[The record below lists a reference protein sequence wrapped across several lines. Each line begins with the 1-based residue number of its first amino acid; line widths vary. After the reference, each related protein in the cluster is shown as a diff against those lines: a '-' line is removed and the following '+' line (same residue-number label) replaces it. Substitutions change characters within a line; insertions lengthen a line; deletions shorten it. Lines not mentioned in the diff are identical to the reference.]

1 MQSRNS
7 RRDQMTTLSANLAAL
22 AKSTNNEIFDAD
34 YKDGEWMVHAVE
46 TQETLEQFLTSATQW
61 VSRVGQDSG
70 EIAGFKFVSWKS
82 CQAVA
87 GQARRSLSVIDF
99 GDVRYVIEANL
110 SIF

>member
-1 MQSRNS
+1 
-7 RRDQMTTLSANLAAL
+7 MTTLSEKLAAF
-22 AKSTNNEIFDAD
+22 AKSTNNELFDAD
-34 YKDGEWMVHAVE
+34 YKSGEWMVNAVE
-46 TQETLEQFLTSATQW
+46 TQETLEQFLISADQW
-61 VSRVGQDSG
+61 VSRVGQYSG

-99 GDVRYVIEANL
+99 GDVRYAIETNL